1 MPTDSLSC
9 SDGRTASIT
18 PGQQDRINT
27 VLDENHVMSLA
38 TNRPDGW
45 PQVTPVNYLHHGGA
59 LYFVVAR
66 SSQKLANIQRDGRV
80 SIAIGGTGKSRG
92 RGLSMSARVTEV
104 CDVGRIA
111 QFNGLLW
118 STPVGAAFSP
128 HPMANS
134 VAVLMAT
141 PQIISLID
149 YMQPPG
155 NVETVALGEPAPG
168 AQRSP
173 GL

>member
-9 SDGRTASIT
+9 SDGRAASIA
-18 PGQQDRINT
+18 PDQQDRIDAI
-27 VLDENHVMSLA
+27 LDENHVMSLA

-80 SIAIGGTGKSRG
+80 SITMGGAGKSRG

-104 CDVGRIA
+104 VDVGRIA
-111 QFNGLLW
+111 QFNALLW
-118 STPVGAAFSP
+118 STPTGAAFSP
-128 HPMANS
+128 HPMENS
-134 VAVLMAT
+134 IAVLMAT

-149 YMQPPG
+149 YAKPPG
-155 NVETVALGEPAPG
+155 HVQTFIMAQPAPWPTS
-168 AQRSP
+168 SP
-173 GL
+173 SL